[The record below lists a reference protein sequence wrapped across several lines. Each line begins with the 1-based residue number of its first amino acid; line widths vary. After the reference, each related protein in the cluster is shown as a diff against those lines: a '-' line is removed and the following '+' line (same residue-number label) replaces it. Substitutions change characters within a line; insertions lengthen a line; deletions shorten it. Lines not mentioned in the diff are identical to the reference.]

1 RLPGRHGRDRRKG
14 CPMTQRR
21 HLTLVA
27 GGASLLASLPL
38 SSVFERW
45 TWLVDA
51 VLVVGAVVGVGV
63 LVRSFRVPVWAPV
76 LAMWAAFVVMLSW
89 VFSSGHEFAGL
100 IPTGATFRHWND
112 LLLSAGQDMREFGV
126 PVEDREGLLFL
137 TTLGVG
143 GVALAV
149 DLCTVVV
156 RRPALA
162 GLPMLAIYSVPVA
175 VNNNSVNFVP
185 FAAGAAG
192 FLWLLVT
199 DNVDRVRRF
208 GRRFTGDGRDV
219 DLWEPSPLAAAGRRL
234 AFVGVLLA
242 VLLPVMLPGM
252 TTGLLDRFG
261 TGGYGDGPGGVGGPG
276 SASVNLYA
284 ELRGQPN
291 RDKASDMVKVQTED
305 NNPYSLR

>member
-1 RLPGRHGRDRRKG
+1 PHRQHLLAQPATAGPRGGEPPARGGRAGAAAQRVAGRRRRARRPARRAVAAGRPGFPGLRLPGRHGRDRRAR
-14 CPMTQRR
+14 CPVTQRR

-38 SSVFERW
+38 MSVFERW
-45 TWLVDA
+45 TWLVDSF
-51 VLVVGAVVGVGV
+51 LVVGAVVGVAV
-63 LVRSFRVPVWAPV
+63 LVRSFRVPVWLPV

-89 VFSSGHEFAGL
+89 VFSSGHEFLGL

-162 GLPMLAIYSVPVA
+162 GLP
-175 VNNNSVNFVP
+175 
-185 FAAGAAG
+185 
-192 FLWLLVT
+192 
-199 DNVDRVRRF
+199 
-208 GRRFTGDGRDV
+208 
-219 DLWEPSPLAAAGRRL
+219 
-234 AFVGVLLA
+234 
-242 VLLPVMLPGM
+242 
-252 TTGLLDRFG
+252 
-261 TGGYGDGPGGVGGPG
+261 
-276 SASVNLYA
+276 
-284 ELRGQPN
+284 
-291 RDKASDMVKVQTED
+291 
-305 NNPYSLR
+305 